1 MRSQTTN
8 VTNYVLRNQLGVRSS
23 CDKWSKHNFA
33 SPLKM
38 TALHLSWIA
47 SCIAH
52 RIALAFACDGE
63 QRWCSLPQ
71 REKATPKW
79 FLATVAKA
87 DLVLLR
93 VALTLILIQPWEGGW
108 WGGGGGGGVQISE
121 DGSNEGQMLGEY
133 TFEASRNLVR
143 TLLMALDKS
152 TLSPWKRRWFL
163 VFQISSMIKAMFSG
177 IVHCWS
183 VGMGAFGGFVVNL
196 TMSSFKV
203 KDEESIL
210 RPQPTVVHS
219 ALAKGHWKNKWVH
232 VSSFEL
238 HKLQVVSA
246 CWILH

>member
-1 MRSQTTN
+1 MRKTKGAGRAQRKSCGFMCCSITLSLDPLKNTRLEMRSQTTN

-23 CDKWSKHNFA
+23 CDKRSKHNFA
-33 SPLKM
+33 SSLKM

-108 WGGGGGGGVQISE
+108 WGGGG
-121 DGSNEGQMLGEY
+121 
-133 TFEASRNLVR
+133 
-143 TLLMALDKS
+143 
-152 TLSPWKRRWFL
+152 SPDIWGWF
-163 VFQISSMIKAMFSG
+163 QWGTNAWR
-177 IVHCWS
+177 VHLW
-183 VGMGAFGGFVVNL
+183 GF
-196 TMSSFKV
+196 
-203 KDEESIL
+203 
-210 RPQPTVVHS
+210 
-219 ALAKGHWKNKWVH
+219 
-232 VSSFEL
+232 
-238 HKLQVVSA
+238 
-246 CWILH
+246 